1 MDMKFLFAPAPGQI
15 AAAQK
20 ELAACNRL
28 SAPYGLVLSAQQL
41 QTLTQCRFAALKAA
55 GRVDL
60 GGGILPA
67 LIAAFC
73 DSPYLAPATYEADL
87 AALQEMFYTFKTD
100 CRERMSDDELLHA
113 MRLLFDGRAQGSL
126 EYLAGATPELLADA
140 AQGILPRGGPEW
152 QEEDDEESDDDSDG

>member
-1 MDMKFLFAPAPGQI
+1 MDMHFLFAPAPGTL

-28 SAPYGLVLSAQQL
+28 SAPYGLTLSTQQL
-41 QTLTQCRFAALKAA
+41 QTLTERRFAALQAT
-55 GRVDL
+55 GRVEL

-73 DSPYLAPATYEADL
+73 NSPYLAPATYEADL
-87 AALQEMFYTFKTD
+87 VALQEMFYTFKTD
-100 CRERMSDDELLHA
+100 CRERLSDDELLHA
-113 MRLLFDGRAQGSL
+113 MRLLFDARAQGSL

-140 AQGILPRGGPEW
+140 AEDILPPGGPEG
-152 QEEDDEESDDDSDG
+152 EEEEE